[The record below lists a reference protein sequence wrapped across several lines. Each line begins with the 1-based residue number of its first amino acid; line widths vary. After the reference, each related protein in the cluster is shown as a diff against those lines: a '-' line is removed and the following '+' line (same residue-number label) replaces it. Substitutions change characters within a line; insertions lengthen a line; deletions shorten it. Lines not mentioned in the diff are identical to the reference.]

1 MSIKQKTIEKFEK
14 LRRQSEELLQMRP
27 NMFAERPGDIFELIH
42 ELRIHQT
49 ELEIQNEELQ
59 RAQQEISDLHL
70 KYENLYEFAPCAYL
84 TLNPKG
90 IITQA
95 NLMAVKLLDI
105 ERKYLLRSGFSQ
117 YIENGFNNDYL
128 KARKTAGETGIKQ
141 IIELRLKNKKDK
153 PKWIQADIE
162 AVRDEKEHVHQ
173 WRVIIFDIT
182 SQKETKEA
190 YRQKAI
196 EMEAMYNATKLLLEE
211 EDFRTISRNLFNI
224 CQELTGAKA
233 GYVALLSE
241 NRTENEILFLETG
254 GLSSHVNTEL
264 SMTLSGFKAE
274 VFKTG
279 KVMFDNDFS
288 NSKWMQYIPE
298 GHIELTNVLFGPIK
312 NNGKTVGLICLAN
325 KGTLFNANDARAVNA
340 LSELASIALKQS
352 ITRQSLKESQLQLV
366 QSQKME
372 AVGTLAA
379 GIAHDFNNLL
389 CVIMG
394 NASYALQLSEDNDEI
409 KEALI
414 DLERGAEKAKKL
426 IQQMLTFAKGG
437 APLCKPLNVN
447 KNIKETADLVLRGSA
462 STVKF
467 NLLESIWSIEADNN
481 QLYQAFGNL
490 LINAD
495 QAMPEGGFI
504 HITTQNEYINDGKLS
519 PPLKPGRYVSIIVKD
534 DGVGINDKNLSK
546 VFDPFYTT
554 KNKGHGLGLTTTFSI
569 INRHGGNISVASTFG
584 EGTTFTIYLPAAN
597 NVSNRSYS
605 SKDKVDHKGQ
615 GKILIMDDEADML
628 KMARRMLGRMG
639 YDTVFAKDGAEA
651 INLYRN
657 TFQSKEPFDLVILDL
672 TVPGG
677 MGGAKT
683 IPELLKIDPK
693 VKAVVSSGYYTD
705 PVMANYEDYGFIGVV
720 PKPYSIDQMAELLDI
735 IF

>member
-1 MSIKQKTIEKFEK
+1 
-14 LRRQSEELLQMRP
+14 
-27 NMFAERPGDIFELIH
+27 
-42 ELRIHQT
+42 
-49 ELEIQNEELQ
+49 
-59 RAQQEISDLHL
+59 
-70 KYENLYEFAPCAYL
+70 
-84 TLNPKG
+84 
-90 IITQA
+90 
-95 NLMAVKLLDI
+95 
-105 ERKYLLRSGFSQ
+105 
-117 YIENGFNNDYL
+117 
-128 KARKTAGETGIKQ
+128 
-141 IIELRLKNKKDK
+141 LRLKNKKDK

-298 GHIELTNVLFGPIK
+298 GHIDLTNVLLGPIK

-379 GIAHDFNNLL
+379 GIAHDFNNML

-414 DLERGAEKAKKL
+414 DLERGAEKAKYL

-437 APLCKPLNVN
+437 APVCKPLNVN
-447 KNIKETADLVLRGSA
+447 KTIKETADLVLRGSA

-534 DGVGINDKNLSK
+534 EGVGINDKHLSK

-569 INRHGGNISVASTFG
+569 INRHDGNISVASTFG

-605 SKDKVDHKGQ
+605 SKDKVDHKGR

-720 PKPYSIDQMAELLDI
+720 PKPYSIDQMAELLDT